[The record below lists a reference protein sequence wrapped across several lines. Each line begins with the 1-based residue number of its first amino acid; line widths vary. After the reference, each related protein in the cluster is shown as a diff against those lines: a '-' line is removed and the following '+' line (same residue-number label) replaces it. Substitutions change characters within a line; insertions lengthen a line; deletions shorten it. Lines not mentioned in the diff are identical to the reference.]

1 MFKIKI
7 ADTIFKI
14 NNIYP
19 YVERLCKDYIYEG
32 DDFDYEI
39 DSTEEL
45 IDEEQKKIPE
55 GESWTRS
62 YMENITVYR
71 AIAMKLLER
80 DAFVMHAA
88 VIAVGDK
95 AYAFTAKSGTG
106 KSTHICLWR
115 KLLGEQVYVVNGD
128 KPALRYID
136 GKLYAYGTP
145 WCGKDGINVNMKVP
159 LAGICF
165 LKQSDRNE
173 IRRMEGKE
181 ALAKVIAQTT
191 YHLRDASK
199 MLLMMTNVERL
210 ITEIPIY
217 ELCNRPERAAAELSH
232 KIMSENSPEG
242 IV

>member
-14 NNIYP
+14 NNLYP

-39 DSTEEL
+39 VSTEEL
-45 IDEEQKKIPE
+45 IDEEQKKMPS

-145 WCGKDGINVNMKVP
+145 WCGKKMWNTNTRVELG
-159 LAGICF
+159 GICF
-165 LKQSDRNE
+165 LHRGLENKIYPFTPGEASSLILKQVFLPKDAF
-173 IRRMEGKE
+173 G
-181 ALAKVIAQTT
+181 VIKTF
-191 YHLRDASK
+191 DMIDK
-199 MLLMMTNVERL
+199 MLN
-210 ITEIPIY
+210 ITKLWKLE
-217 ELCNRPERAAAELSH
+217 CNISLEAAEVAYNAMVGG
-232 KIMSENSPEG
+232 KYEN
-242 IV
+242 